1 MVVHLY
7 RNEWE
12 ELQRA
17 IWQLQGSSSNI
28 LNKRANQQ
36 FVKSVGSHRN
46 LRLILRTV
54 YAYWQDQPDIY
65 AFLTLFERKKLH
77 FSDS

>member
-36 FVKSVGSHRN
+36 FVDALPQLPLKVWVLTETWDSYLGLYMRIGKTN
-46 LRLILRTV
+46 LTYML
-54 YAYWQDQPDIY
+54 
-65 AFLTLFERKKLH
+65 
-77 FSDS
+77 S